1 MAKGKSGKTFFEVY
15 GSQPP
20 ESHSASTSKTDK
32 EKIPVDFPYYEGE
45 NIVVVSDIAD
55 RLKTS
60 KTKAEGPGKGR
71 AAIIIAA
78 IVCGVGLAVGMF
90 FLGRSIGVDKVTP
103 TVGMAAPKVQE
114 KPATATGTK
123 GGPSGGPERPEM
135 AAPAPRKPIVEKPV
149 PEEPST
155 KVSAAPSVAPPP
167 GAPPP
172 AAPPESRD
180 TWALRIVSYSD
191 VQKNLER
198 AAAVA
203 DFLQNATGQDAFVAR
218 LGNKLVVCLGEFDS
232 KDDPRLLE
240 LQKQVREIEYE
251 NKKQFI
257 SNYPVRIK

>member
-20 ESHSASTSKTDK
+20 ESHSASTGKADK

-135 AAPAPRKPIVEKPV
+135 AAPAPRKPIVEKPAPGKSPV
-149 PEEPST
+149 G
-155 KVSAAPSVAPPP
+155 VVAAPPVT
-167 GAPPP
+167 PPP
-172 AAPPESRD
+172 AAPPEGRD

>member
-20 ESHSASTSKTDK
+20 ESHSASTSKADK

-45 NIVVVSDIAD
+45 NIIVVSDIAD

-135 AAPAPRKPIVEKPV
+135 TAPAPRKPIVEKPV
-149 PEEPST
+149 P
-155 KVSAAPSVAPPP
+155 V
-167 GAPPP
+167 APPP
-172 AAPPESRD
+172 AAPPESKD

>member
-20 ESHSASTSKTDK
+20 ESPSVSSVKTGK
-32 EKIPVDFPYYEGE
+32 EKVPEEKISVDFPYYEGE
-45 NIVVVSDIAD
+45 NIIVVSDIAD
-55 RLKTS
+55 RLKTG
-60 KTKAEGPGKGR
+60 KAKAEGPGKGGR
-71 AAIIIAA
+71 AAIIIIAS
-78 IVCGVGLAVGMF
+78 VCGIGLAVGMF

-103 TVGMAAPKVQE
+103 TVGMAAPKLQE
-114 KPATATGTK
+114 KPAATTETK

-135 AAPAPRKPIVEKPV
+135 AAPAPRKPIAERPV
-149 PEEPST
+149 PEEPP
-155 KVSAAPSVAPPP
+155 AASPSVT
-167 GAPPP
+167 PPP
-172 AAPPESRD
+172 AAPPESKD

-191 VQKNLER
+191 VQKNIEK

-203 DFLQNATGQDAFVAR
+203 DFLQGATGQDAFVAR
-218 LGNKLVVCLGEFDS
+218 LGDKLVVCLGEFDS
-232 KDDPRLLE
+232 KDDPRLLA